1 MAAISPNGKL
11 HGIRPVENGCLE
23 RILACPWPVPRRPRP
38 RPPVLQR
45 LAGDDRAGERHRTV
59 VVDPNSQPLTLVIP
73 WTVSIPSPEP
83 PESDCVLPRFGVLSG
98 ASRFRG
104 IQSSE
109 GSMTRRRHLLLPLL
123 ILAFAGGDLLALNVT
138 LTTPL
143 GGDAFVVEGFHGQ
156 EGISRLYSFTIDLA
170 AARGRDVPFDA
181 LLGEEVSLD
190 VPLPDGSV
198 RHFNGIV
205 SRFSAGDADIQQAHY
220 HLDLAPKASLLMRRQ
235 TSRIFQEQTV
245 PHIVSQILGSVP
257 GLAFE
262 MRLTGTYP
270 PRNYVV
276 QRNESDF
283 AFISRLLE
291 EEGIAYYFTHGTGG
305 HVMILTD
312 APQGFGDLPAVHPY
326 RPGALAPPLG
336 VVTSW
341 EKAQEI
347 RSGKVTLGD
356 RSFEIPGQDFEAQAT
371 IQESVLVGSV
381 EHHLAAG
388 GGDAL
393 ELFEFPGGYAQRFDG
408 VGPAGEDRSG
418 DLAGILPEGRRL
430 AGIRMQE
437 EAARA
442 LEVGGKSTAPDL
454 TAGSTIS
461 IAGLGSQ
468 FNGKY
473 LVTGVKHNYTPS
485 RNSSGGYTNE
495 IRGIPTGLP
504 YRPPRTTPKPVM
516 PGVETAVVVALPGEE
531 VTADKYGR
539 VKVRFPWLPSE
550 PGQRDDTT
558 SGWIR
563 VASPWAGAGTG
574 TGSGPVIIPRVGW
587 EVVVAFEGGD
597 PDRPII
603 VGSVYNADHL
613 PPLDQ

>member
-1 MAAISPNGKL
+1 MK
-11 HGIRPVENGCLE
+11 
-23 RILACPWPVPRRPRP
+23 RRA
-38 RPPVLQR
+38 R
-45 LAGDDRAGERHRTV
+45 L
-59 VVDPNSQPLTLVIP
+59 
-73 WTVSIPSPEP
+73 
-83 PESDCVLPRFGVLSG
+83 
-98 ASRFRG
+98 
-104 IQSSE
+104 
-109 GSMTRRRHLLLPLL
+109 MLPLL
-123 ILAFAGGDLLALNVT
+123 TLAFAGGDLLALNVT
-138 LTTPL
+138 VTTPL

-156 EGISRLYSFTIDLA
+156 EGISSLYSFTIDLA
-170 AARGRDVPFDA
+170 AAPGRDVPFDA
-181 LLGEEVSLD
+181 LLGKDITLD

-205 SRFSAGDADIQQAHY
+205 HRFSAGDTDIQRAHY

-235 TSRIFQEQTV
+235 TSRIFQEQTI

-291 EEGIAYYFTHGTGG
+291 DEGIAYYFRHGSGG

-312 APQGFGDLPAVHPY
+312 APQGFDDLPAVHPY

-336 VVTSW
+336 IVTSW
-341 EKAQEI
+341 GKEQEI

-356 RSFEIPGQDFEAQAT
+356 HSFETPGEDYEAQAT

-381 EHHLAAG
+381 EHHLGAG
-388 GGDAL
+388 GADAL
-393 ELFEFPGGYAQRFDG
+393 GLFEFPGGYAQRFDG

-418 DLAGILPEGRRL
+418 ELAKILPEGRRV
-430 AGIRMQE
+430 AAIRMQE
-437 EAARA
+437 ETAQA
-442 LEVGGKSTAPDL
+442 LEVGGTSTAPDL
-454 TAGSTIS
+454 TAGSTIT

-473 LVTGVKHNYTPS
+473 LVTGVKHTYTPS
-485 RNSSGGYTNE
+485 RNSSGGYRNE
-495 IRGIPTGLP
+495 IRGIPSGLQ
-504 YRPPRTTPKPVM
+504 YRPPRVMPKPVM
-516 PGVETAVVVALPGEE
+516 PGVETAVVVAPPGEE
-531 VTADKYGR
+531 VQTDKYGR
-539 VKVRFPWLPSE
+539 VKVKFPWLPSE
-550 PGQRDDTT
+550 QGQPGDTT
-558 SGWIR
+558 SCWIR

-603 VGSVYNADHL
+603 VGSVYNAGHL
-613 PPLDQ
+613 PPPPER